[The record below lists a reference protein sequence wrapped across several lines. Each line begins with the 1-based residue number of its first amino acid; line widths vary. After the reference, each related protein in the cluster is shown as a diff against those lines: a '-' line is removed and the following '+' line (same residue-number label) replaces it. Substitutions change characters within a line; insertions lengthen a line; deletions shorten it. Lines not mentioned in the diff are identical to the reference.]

1 MLRYFQDH
9 VYVPALDLR
18 VVRRDDENVEGIEEN
33 FPVADDDEGLQEKTV
48 PAHECRMNNGK
59 DAAVTGHEVEDQET
73 QLLEEANNL
82 PGVRHEMEGQSINGV
97 EEANKTSV
105 IRNGQAEQRT
115 QFNKRENAATGSI
128 YKVAELL
135 AQPVEVFNNRGAATH
150 GLSEQRTQSLQRAS
164 SGTGAIQIVYKKHTQ
179 PMEEANNRDSA
190 RRGLVNDVS
199 QPIHGESSKAG
210 TRHGFVKQR
219 PELVE
224 EANSR
229 AGVILQGAEQRTL
242 PLGGTNIIA
251 SVRHDLTD
259 QQEGHILVAN
269 SGDGT
274 RHCRVEQD
282 QNVGAQNVVGT
293 NHRIIHQQSQPAKV
307 PNNRTGAQEERL
319 QQQEKLGQKAN
330 DSAGDSPRVLEQKWQ
345 PMKATIIADFNTKQ
359 VLLVAGGQPTQSME
373 GANNRTGTRQGAL
386 EQRGKPMG
394 DANNRPGV
402 TQVATDQQAQ
412 PTERVNNR
420 SAARYGLANFQP
432 LPSDKTRIKH
442 YYVDPGQTH
451 GYFLVEPG
459 TTYIVVHRKSQ
470 PMEGANNSTGARG
483 EVLEN
488 REQYV
493 RKTDDTPDDSST
505 VEHETPAKVGKC
517 CGRHAVLPLIL
528 AEIGQ
533 QVEEAN
539 NITGTRQVVLEQRI
553 QSTEEAKN
561 RVVAQQAQP
570 LEAVNNIAIARYSQV
585 GYQARPTDA
594 VNNGNGNRRGEVEQQ
609 PPNLQVSTSAAGGRQ
624 KLVGQAAQPMVGDYR
639 VIAARQEVVEHQP
652 QPIQGA
658 NTASGSRS
666 RVLEQQVVPVEE
678 RNNRAGTGGRDGDS
692 HLAQAVGRAISSS
705 SARVGIV
712 EQGAQPVQGSNTE
725 AVRRRSMGEHL
736 AQHVPVEERNNRA
749 GSGSRDGDSHL
760 PQAVG
765 RAISSSFARV
775 GIVEQGAQ
783 PVQGSNTEAVRRQS
797 MGEHLAQPVP
807 VEERNNRAGS
817 GSRDGDSHLPQA
829 LGRAISSSFARVGIV
844 EQGAQPVQGS
854 NTEALRRQSMGEHLA
869 QPVPVEER
877 NNRAGSGSRDGDG
890 HLAQAVGRAIS
901 SSFARVGIVEQG
913 AQPVQG
919 SNTEALRRQSMGEHL
934 AQPVPVEE
942 RNNRAGSGS
951 RDGDSHLAQAVG
963 RAISSSFARVGIVEQ
978 GAQPVQ
984 GSNTEALRRPS
995 MGEHLAQPVPVEGRN
1010 NRAGSGSRDGDSH
1023 LPQAVGRAIS
1033 SSFARVGIV
1042 EQGAQPVQGSNTEA
1056 VRRQSM
1062 GEHLAQPVPV
1072 EERNNRAGS
1081 GSRDGDSHLPQAV
1094 GRAISSSFARVGI
1107 VEQGAQPVQGSNT
1120 EAVRRQS
1127 MGQHLAQPVPVE
1139 ERNNRAGSGSR
1150 DGESNP
1156 LSARHRNAERAQ
1168 AVGRAISSSSARVGI
1183 VEQEAQPVQGCCCQA
1198 VAGRSIGQHRAQPV
1212 PVEERNNR
1220 ALPCSSSRDGESNLL
1235 CDRHRNPERAQAV
1248 GRAISSSSVRVGI
1261 VEQGPQ
1267 PVQGSSSDAGNNRR
1281 STGEHRAQPVRI
1293 ARQRVVLQ
1301 RAQSMSAANR
1311 RAGTSRG
1318 RPMDGARWQLPDSTV
1333 DENNRRI
1340 VQEPPRG
1347 MHWLRTYTDNEAEGV
1362 VIDGSNPSQRNRSHA
1377 NEAERDT
1384 SSPEVVVLAE
1394 LPPTRISR
1402 AVGDSASRS
1411 SSSRDELS
1419 PDVILVAEIPTG
1431 RNVRAICPN
1440 QQQQQ
1445 SEAQPSGSAQQGSS
1459 AQASFSPRPGC
1470 SYWGE
1475 GSAQPGCPVSSRAH
1489 PQPCHSSFS
1498 CGSRR
1503 PSAQA
1508 GGSRWP
1514 SDSAETSGSAESG
1527 GSSRASGSSESDGLN
1542 RTSSSTESDISS
1554 QTNGSAESEGSS
1566 QASGSVESDGSS
1578 RTSGS
1583 ARSDSS
1589 RRASGSAGL
1598 VASSRP
1604 SGSAESNGSRRA
1616 SGLSWS
1622 RVSSSPSGSAS
1633 SSGSTRS
1640 SRTAQAGNSRDADS
1654 FSEDTTSDD
1663 SYDETDLSSRVP
1675 STDTRKGQI
1684 AFLRRRDI
1692 YKGIDFYVT
1701 QVYEYKELMDL
1712 SRIFELSSVDEDT
1725 DIDMYMPAGN
1735 DSDDEGEESHATRGQ
1750 ISFSQGAEAQFNI
1763 ISESESEEEEE
1774 EEEEEGEEE
1783 DSSDDQVPTGKKM
1796 IVKRQRPATNG
1807 RTKRKKIQVKRKS
1820 QAGRKKRR
1828 KM

>member
-1 MLRYFQDH
+1 MEQ
-9 VYVPALDLR
+9 A
-18 VVRRDDENVEGIEEN
+18 
-33 FPVADDDEGLQEKTV
+33 
-48 PAHECRMNNGK
+48 K
-59 DAAVTGHEVEDQET
+59 D
-73 QLLEEANNL
+73 
-82 PGVRHEMEGQSINGV
+82 
-97 EEANKTSV
+97 
-105 IRNGQAEQRT
+105 
-115 QFNKRENAATGSI
+115 
-128 YKVAELL
+128 
-135 AQPVEVFNNRGAATH
+135 
-150 GLSEQRTQSLQRAS
+150 
-164 SGTGAIQIVYKKHTQ
+164 
-179 PMEEANNRDSA
+179 
-190 RRGLVNDVS
+190 
-199 QPIHGESSKAG
+199 
-210 TRHGFVKQR
+210 
-219 PELVE
+219 
-224 EANSR
+224 
-229 AGVILQGAEQRTL
+229 
-242 PLGGTNIIA
+242 
-251 SVRHDLTD
+251 
-259 QQEGHILVAN
+259 
-269 SGDGT
+269 
-274 RHCRVEQD
+274 
-282 QNVGAQNVVGT
+282 
-293 NHRIIHQQSQPAKV
+293 
-307 PNNRTGAQEERL
+307 
-319 QQQEKLGQKAN
+319 
-330 DSAGDSPRVLEQKWQ
+330 
-345 PMKATIIADFNTKQ
+345 
-359 VLLVAGGQPTQSME
+359 
-373 GANNRTGTRQGAL
+373 
-386 EQRGKPMG
+386 
-394 DANNRPGV
+394 
-402 TQVATDQQAQ
+402 
-412 PTERVNNR
+412 
-420 SAARYGLANFQP
+420 
-432 LPSDKTRIKH
+432 
-442 YYVDPGQTH
+442 
-451 GYFLVEPG
+451 
-459 TTYIVVHRKSQ
+459 
-470 PMEGANNSTGARG
+470 
-483 EVLEN
+483 
-488 REQYV
+488 
-493 RKTDDTPDDSST
+493 
-505 VEHETPAKVGKC
+505 
-517 CGRHAVLPLIL
+517 
-528 AEIGQ
+528 
-533 QVEEAN
+533 
-539 NITGTRQVVLEQRI
+539 
-553 QSTEEAKN
+553 

-570 LEAVNNIAIARYSQV
+570 LEAVNNIAIARYTQV
-585 GYQARPTDA
+585 RYQARPTDA

-705 SARVGIV
+705 SARVGIEEQGAQPVQGFNTEAVRRQSMGEHLAQPVPVEERNNRAGSGSRDGDSHLPQAVGRAISSSFATVGIV

-725 AVRRRSMGEHL
+725 AVRRQSMGEHL
-736 AQHVPVEERNNRA
+736 AQPVPVEERNNRA
-749 GSGSRDGDSHL
+749 GSGSRGGDSHL

-817 GSRDGDSHLPQA
+817 GSRG
-829 LGRAISSSFARVGIV
+829 
-844 EQGAQPVQGS
+844 
-854 NTEALRRQSMGEHLA
+854 
-869 QPVPVEER
+869 
-877 NNRAGSGSRDGDG
+877 
-890 HLAQAVGRAIS
+890 
-901 SSFARVGIVEQG
+901 
-913 AQPVQG
+913 
-919 SNTEALRRQSMGEHL
+919 
-934 AQPVPVEE
+934 
-942 RNNRAGSGS
+942 
-951 RDGDSHLAQAVG
+951 GDSHLA
-963 RAISSSFARVGIVEQ
+963 
-978 GAQPVQ
+978 
-984 GSNTEALRRPS
+984 
-995 MGEHLAQPVPVEGRN
+995 
-1010 NRAGSGSRDGDSH
+1010 
-1023 LPQAVGRAIS
+1023 QAVGRAIS

-1081 GSRDGDSHLPQAV
+1081 GSRGGDSHLAQAV

-1127 MGQHLAQPVPVE
+1127 MGEHLAQPVPVEERNNRAGSGSRGGDSHLAQAVGRAISSSFARVGIVEQGAQPVQGSNTEAVRRQSMGEHLAQPVPVEERNNRAGSGSRGGDSHLAQAVGRAISSSFARVGIVEQGAQPVQGSNTEAVRRQSMGDHLAQPVPAE

-1168 AVGRAISSSSARVGI
+1168 AVGRAVSSSSARVGI

-1198 VAGRSIGQHRAQPV
+1198 VAGRSIGQHRAQLV

-1220 ALPCSSSRDGESNLL
+1220 ALPCSSSGDGESNLL

-1248 GRAISSSSVRVGI
+1248 GRAISSSSARVGI
-1261 VEQGPQ
+1261 VEQGAQ
-1267 PVQGSSSDAGNNRR
+1267 PVQASSSDAGNNRR

-1293 ARQRVVLQ
+1293 ARQQVVLQ

-1318 RPMDGARWQLPDSTV
+1318 RPMDGGRWQLPDSTV

-1411 SSSRDELS
+1411 SSGRDELS

-1431 RNVRAICPN
+1431 RNVRMIKVLSRKWRIIRHCASCQMCPIEMKGSRTIRGLRLPVKLQKQAICPN

-1470 SYWGE
+1470 SYWEE

-1514 SDSAETSGSAESG
+1514 SDSAETSGSAKSG
-1527 GSSRASGSSESDGLN
+1527 GSSKASGSSESDGLN
-1542 RTSSSTESDISS
+1542 QTSSSTESDISS

-1566 QASGSVESDGSS
+1566 HASGSVESDGSS

-1583 ARSDSS
+1583 ASSDSS
-1589 RRASGSAGL
+1589 RRVSGSAGL
-1598 VASSRP
+1598 VASSRA

-1622 RVSSSPSGSAS
+1622 HVSSSPSGSAS
-1633 SSGSTRS
+1633 SSGSARS

-1796 IVKRQRPATNG
+1796 IVKRQRPSTNG